1 MRRALKGV
9 NGVFTPVKDFKAFKD
24 SSELLSYC
32 DSLLGLCV
40 GDTDDLI
47 DTCDRVLEGLYGKN
61 NFDDKY
67 DGNKQSLGLGNL
79 KELVTNIK
87 RSVLKS
93 IGYKDELRLPLAET
107 QLNECASDLVN
118 LLVSSNDNYAAFGNP
133 NNQKYVA
140 AVAERMSQ
148 DFIRFD
154 HFNTL
159 LQAFKCEL
167 HYGISAIAV
176 DWSIDTLNQINI
188 QGVTENPEQGV
199 ELKLINPACLYYS
212 KLADM
217 RMFSERGDFCLF
229 TESIAKS
236 DILSQKFHESIGPD
250 DLSKIIESSRYGV
263 ALGAFSTNAPNDYE
277 YITSFSPYGVNEDK
291 NGTLAANANCI
302 VKTTVLIR
310 VCPELLGFKLPE
322 LAPLTKTLL
331 KLTFLGDTMI
341 NAEVSDNG
349 IMPVVI
355 APIFS
360 GMTPADN
367 LIPVQKF
374 VNFLIGVKKN
384 GDRKRIFGI
393 NFYDRNKISIN
404 DITKAKEVDEASPW
418 IGVSLDSNESLNSA
432 ISHFNDAPDTSHIV
446 NDVSQMKNIMQI
458 ILPTDQSSIMSNLD
472 RATEWQAKKA
482 LETSGKFTKLIARQ
496 LQAMLI
502 TPLKAL
508 HIQSI
513 FDNEAALPVKDSNGD
528 DQLIPVAEFAGKGI
542 MFAITT
548 AMTGVDRDIKA
559 QQMDSFLNRLIQLPA
574 VTQEYDLTKLFDYQS
589 SLTGHQID
597 FSMFKRQSPF
607 DNLPLEQRNL
617 AYQLLQ
623 QALASQQAVDSNSA
637 NNV

>member
-1 MRRALKGV
+1 MKGGI
-9 NGVFTPVKDFKAFKD
+9 NVFEPVKDFKAFKE
-24 SSELLSYC
+24 SLELSSYC
-32 DSLLGLCV
+32 EGLLGLSSSENARQIEVCN
-40 GDTDDLI
+40 
-47 DTCDRVLEGLYGKN
+47 RVLEGLYGKVG
-61 NFDDKY
+61 FSDRY
-67 DGNKQSLGLGNL
+67 DNKEQSLGLGNL
-79 KELVTNIK
+79 KEFTNRIK
-87 RSVLKS
+87 KAVLKS
-93 IGYKDELRLPLAET
+93 IGYKEELRLPLAET

-118 LLVSSNDNYAAFGNP
+118 LLISSNDSYTAFGNP

-159 LQAFKCEL
+159 LEAFKCEL

-176 DWSIDTLNQINI
+176 DWATDTLNQINI
-188 QGVTENPEQGV
+188 QGVTENPAQGV
-199 ELKLINPACLYYS
+199 DLKLINPACLYFS
-212 KLADM
+212 RLADM
-217 RMFSERGDFCLF
+217 RLFSERGDFCMF

-236 DILSQKFHESIGPD
+236 DILSQKFHESIKSE
-250 DLSKIIESSRYGV
+250 DLTEIIESSRYTTTV
-263 ALGAFSTNAPNDYE
+263 GAFATNSPNDFE
-277 YITSFSPYGVNEDK
+277 YITEFSPYGIEHQNQQDR
-291 NGTLAANANCI
+291 ANYI

-322 LAPLTKTLL
+322 LPALTKTLIR
-331 KLTFLGDTMI
+331 LTYLGNTMI
-341 NAEVSDNG
+341 NAEVSNNG
-349 IMPVVI
+349 IMPIII
-355 APIFS
+355 APVF
-360 GMTPADN
+360 GNMTPADN

-374 VNFLIGVKKN
+374 VNFLIGVKKQ

-393 NFYDRNKISIN
+393 NFYDRNRISLN

-418 IGVSLDSNESLNSA
+418 IGVGLEQGENLNSA
-432 ISHFNDAPDTSHIV
+432 ISHFNDAPDTSGIV
-446 NDVSQMKNIMQI
+446 NDIGQMKNIMQI

-508 HIQSI
+508 HIQCI
-513 FDNEAALPVKDSNGD
+513 FDNERALPVKDQYGNEQMVSIG
-528 DQLIPVAEFAGKGI
+528 EFAGKGI

-597 FSMFKRQSPF
+597 FSMFKRESPI
-607 DNLPLEQRNL
+607 DSLPIEQKNL

-623 QALASQQAVDSNSA
+623 QAQLNAENQQGGEIPVDNA
-637 NNV
+637 

>member
-176 DWSIDTLNQINI
+176 DWSVDTLNQINI

-212 KLADM
+212 K
-217 RMFSERGDFCLF
+217 
-229 TESIAKS
+229 
-236 DILSQKFHESIGPD
+236 
-250 DLSKIIESSRYGV
+250 
-263 ALGAFSTNAPNDYE
+263 
-277 YITSFSPYGVNEDK
+277 
-291 NGTLAANANCI
+291 
-302 VKTTVLIR
+302 
-310 VCPELLGFKLPE
+310 
-322 LAPLTKTLL
+322 
-331 KLTFLGDTMI
+331 
-341 NAEVSDNG
+341 
-349 IMPVVI
+349 
-355 APIFS
+355 
-360 GMTPADN
+360 
-367 LIPVQKF
+367 
-374 VNFLIGVKKN
+374 
-384 GDRKRIFGI
+384 
-393 NFYDRNKISIN
+393 
-404 DITKAKEVDEASPW
+404 
-418 IGVSLDSNESLNSA
+418 
-432 ISHFNDAPDTSHIV
+432 
-446 NDVSQMKNIMQI
+446 
-458 ILPTDQSSIMSNLD
+458 
-472 RATEWQAKKA
+472 
-482 LETSGKFTKLIARQ
+482 
-496 LQAMLI
+496 
-502 TPLKAL
+502 
-508 HIQSI
+508 
-513 FDNEAALPVKDSNGD
+513 
-528 DQLIPVAEFAGKGI
+528 
-542 MFAITT
+542 
-548 AMTGVDRDIKA
+548 
-559 QQMDSFLNRLIQLPA
+559 
-574 VTQEYDLTKLFDYQS
+574 
-589 SLTGHQID
+589 
-597 FSMFKRQSPF
+597 
-607 DNLPLEQRNL
+607 
-617 AYQLLQ
+617 
-623 QALASQQAVDSNSA
+623 
-637 NNV
+637 